1 MVLGAC
7 LWPGQAFTAPLVAL
21 STNAGAPGTTI
32 SVPVTLWTDTNV
44 SKLQFD
50 LLYEPTDLTTGTP
63 TGGDALA
70 DQVILTSLPSSG
82 TRRVQLVSF
91 TNALLTN
98 GVLVFVPFDISSNAP
113 DHDATLTLTNVV
125 LYNQQNQQ
133 LPIVNLAQGV
143 LRIEVPPLFTFI
155 GPASAGGM
163 HLEVT
168 ATPMRTCIIQGATQP
183 AGMPWVSLTTNQ
195 SVNGQISIDDSA
207 AALML
212 QRFYRAVVVQ

>member
-1 MVLGAC
+1 MVN
-7 LWPGQAFTAPLVAL
+7 
-21 STNAGAPGTTI
+21 TNAGAPGRTI
-32 SVPVTLWTDTNV
+32 SVPVSFWTDTNV

-50 LLYEPTDLTTGTP
+50 LLYEPTDLSTGTP
-63 TGGDALA
+63 TGGDALS
-70 DQVILTSLPSSG
+70 DQVILTSVPNSG

-98 GVLVFVPFDISSNAP
+98 GVLVFVPFQINTNAT
-113 DHDATLTLTNVV
+113 DHDATLTLTNVA

-133 LPIVNLAQGV
+133 LPLVNLAPGV

-168 ATPMRTCIIQGATQP
+168 ATPMRTCVIQGAAQLT
-183 AGMPWVSLTTNQ
+183 GMPWISLTTNQ
-195 SVNGQISIDDSA
+195 SANGQISIDDTGA
-207 AALML
+207 DLMP
-212 QRFYRAVVVQ
+212 QRFYRVEVVH